1 MKAALHWMGNLLVAL
16 GLGTLATIVIV
27 LGMLW
32 WKGTLSDGRLMGML
46 AALQG
51 IEPQLA
57 APAPGNLD
65 PDAEQPSIDQL
76 VQARLRTS
84 LDLDLRESAIDKALG
99 DLRALEAAIRTE
111 RSRLDGWKQDFDKR
125 LATLETA
132 ATDTALLQLQQ
143 TLQTINPKQAKEQ
156 IMLMLKDPPTTD
168 DNPMQDVVTIMKAMP
183 LDKQKKI
190 LGEFKDEK
198 EIEVMAEILRQ
209 IRLGTPDSELLRGTR
224 SQLQQGNSPPPMNP

>member
-1 MKAALHWMGNLLVAL
+1 MKAALQWMGNLLIAL

-32 WKGTLSDGRLMGML
+32 WKGALGDGRLMGML

-51 IEPQLA
+51 IEPQSPA
-57 APAPGNLD
+57 AAAGQLD

-76 VQARLRTS
+76 LQARLRTS

-125 LATLETA
+125 LVTLETEA
-132 ATDTALLQLQQ
+132 SDAALLQLQQ
-143 TLQTINPKQAKEQ
+143 TLQTIHPKQAKEQ

-168 DNPMQDVVTIMKAMP
+168 DDPMHDVVTILKAMP

-198 EIEVMAEILRQ
+198 EVEVMAEILRQ
-209 IRLGTPDSELLRGTR
+209 VRLGTPDSELLRDTR
-224 SQLQQGNSPPPMNP
+224 SQLQQSNPMPTNP